1 MRGLD
6 WMVSMRSPCSL
17 RFGNPVSRLLGGLF
31 VVLALMGSAGAD
43 ELGHKRPRGVDLSP
57 LFSLDTHDG
66 LKLSRE
72 AIRGR
77 PFILALGF
85 TNCPDVCPTT
95 LLDLSNHLAALGP
108 QGDRIGVLFM
118 TVDPARDTTAHLNAY
133 LRSFDP
139 RIVGLTGDAGDIAA
153 VAHSLDAYYERVEGK
168 TGGDTFDHTLKVA
181 FFDRYGLLAAN
192 IDLVRA
198 SSERVKTVIERLLAQ

>member
-1 MRGLD
+1 MRFLCRLH
-6 WMVSMRSPCSL
+6 S
-17 RFGNPVSRLLGGLF
+17 GNPLSRILGGLC
-31 VVLALMGSAGAD
+31 VVLALLGSARAD

-57 LFSLDTHDG
+57 LFSLDTHEG
-66 LKLSRE
+66 RKFTRE
-72 AIRGR
+72 AVRGR

-95 LLDLSNHLAALGP
+95 LLDLSNHLEALGP
-108 QGDRIGVLFM
+108 RGDKIAVLFM
-118 TVDPARDTTAHLNAY
+118 TVDPARDTTTHLQAY

-139 RIVGLTGDAGDIAA
+139 RIVGLTGEAGDIAA
-153 VAHSLDAYYERVEGK
+153 VAHGLDAYYERVEGK
-168 TGGDTFDHTLKVA
+168 TGGYSFDHTLKVA

-192 IDLVRA
+192 IDLVRS

>member
-1 MRGLD
+1 MRFLFG
-6 WMVSMRSPCSL
+6 P
-17 RFGNPVSRLLGGLF
+17 RFCTPMLRLLGGLF
-31 VVLALMGSAGAD
+31 VALTIVGSANAD
-43 ELGHKRPRGVDLSP
+43 ELGHKRPRGVDMSP
-57 LFSLDTHDG
+57 LFALDTHDG
-66 LKLSRE
+66 RKFSRE

-108 QGDRIGVLFM
+108 QGDKIGVHFM
-118 TVDPARDTTAHLNAY
+118 TVDPERDTVDHLNAY

-139 RIVGLTGDAGDIAA
+139 RIVGLTGHAGDIAA
-153 VAHSLDAYYERVEGK
+153 VANSLDAYYERVEGK
-168 TGGDTFDHTLKVA
+168 AGGYTFDHTLKVA

-192 IDLVRA
+192 IDLVRT
-198 SSERVKTVIERLLAQ
+198 SNERVKAVIERLLAQ